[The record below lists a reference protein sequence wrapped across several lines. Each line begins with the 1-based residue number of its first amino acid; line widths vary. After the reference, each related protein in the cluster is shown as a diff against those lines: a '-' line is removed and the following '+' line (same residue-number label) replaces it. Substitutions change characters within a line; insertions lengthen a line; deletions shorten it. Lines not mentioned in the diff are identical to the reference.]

1 MHPHN
6 SCLATECK
14 LIQPI
19 NQLFHKIKN
28 ILINEYYLTLLT
40 AVQGTDVGSPANRAA
55 CLSGAC
61 PILAYIG
68 NKTNQLKKPEEKN
81 YYKFFCV

>member
-40 AVQGTDVGSPANRAA
+40 AVQGTDVGSPANKAA

-61 PILAYIG
+61 PILACRDT
-68 NKTNQLKKPEEKN
+68 TNQLKKREKKN
-81 YYKFFCV
+81 YYKFCCG